1 MRKKLLL
8 LAILA
13 IFVITFVGCGKKNT
27 TDNTQ
32 TITNASDEI
41 LSNVKSD
48 YVITKDGKVAIKL
61 TNNNDANLKGLN
73 LNITYYDEEGNLLSS
88 DNQEVLFIEANSE
101 FILESYLP
109 YDSADNLVYPG
120 RVSINLSNIEYEG
133 IEIQND
139 KLGIKHNKSVTGN
152 VILECTNNYEKDI
165 EAQINII
172 YYKADNIVACDSTV
186 YSLQAKETKSEEF
199 YKPTDENYEAI
210 EFDTY
215 KLYYNVIAYDEEALE
230 MMYNTDSADNKIP
243 ENIAE

>member
-1 MRKKLLL
+1 MKKNLIFL

-13 IFVITFVGCGKKNT
+13 ILVGCTFVGCSKNDT
-27 TDNTQ
+27 TDNTR

-41 LSNVKSD
+41 LSNVKSE
-48 YVITKDGKVAIKL
+48 YVVTKDGKVAITL
-61 TNNNDANLKGLN
+61 INNNDVNLEGLN
-73 LNITYYDEEGNLLSS
+73 LNITYYDEDGNLLSS

-101 FILESYLP
+101 FILGSYLP
-109 YDSADNLVYPG
+109 YDSSDNLVYPG
-120 RVSINLSNIEYEG
+120 SVSINLTSIEYEG

-172 YYKADNIVACDSTV
+172 YYKADNIVACDSTI

-199 YKPTDENYEAI
+199 YKPMDENYDGI

-215 KLYYNVIAYDEEALE
+215 KLYYSVISYNEELLE
-230 MMYNTDSADNKIP
+230 MLNNTEA
-243 ENIAE
+243 